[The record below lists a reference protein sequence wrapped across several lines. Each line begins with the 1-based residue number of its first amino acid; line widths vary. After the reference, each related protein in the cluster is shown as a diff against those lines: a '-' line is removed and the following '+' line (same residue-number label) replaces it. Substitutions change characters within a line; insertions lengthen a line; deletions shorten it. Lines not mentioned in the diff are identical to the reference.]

1 MMYLVEGRN
10 PKETRGQYVLT
21 KESAYAILEEMKQDF
36 LKVNIYEKENGEYKR
51 IEKYEREQT
60 EREYLNS
67 LSDEEFAEWILGV
80 SDECFDCGKSD
91 NGDCPFGKAQGVCTC
106 INKDSVVKWLK
117 QPHKPIS

>member
-67 LSDEEFAEWILGV
+67 LSDEEFAEWILDV

-117 QPHKPIS
+117 QPRRE